1 MADNERPL
9 TRIVHGARYGGAFMA
24 LLWRQFDRDGCRDS
38 AAALTYTTLF
48 AIVPMMTVT
57 FAVLSAIPSLRERGD
72 AIRDWAFAN
81 FAPGAGEQVM
91 TYLQEFSRQAT
102 NLTAIGVVFLF
113 VTSILMLRK
122 IETTMNTIWQVS
134 RPRQGV
140 SSWLMY
146 WAVISLGPILLGAGL
161 GVSSYLTSMSLF
173 SSAVDYLGGM
183 RLWLMLLPLLFSTAM
198 LSLLYIVVP
207 NCHVPVR
214 QGVAGAFVAAIFFEL
229 AKAGFALFVRTSP
242 SYQVVYG
249 AFAAVPVFLL
259 WIYISWMLVLGG
271 AELVRALTVFG
282 EHRKQI
288 PRMQS
293 LMRLLHILWQRQQ
306 SGALLKPHQ
315 VRGVLRE
322 VEATHWEE
330 FRNLLMDI
338 GMIRRTE
345 DGSFVLARDMSS
357 LTLAELIR
365 MLPWSASRSL
375 RLSEHPASGWE
386 QALARRV
393 TQARGA
399 LDEALD
405 VSLEELFRES
415 PAEPATQ
422 ATPVP
427 AAAESVA
434 DRG

>member
-1 MADNERPL
+1 MAETESPL
-9 TRIVHGARYGGAFMA
+9 VRITNAVKYAAAFLS
-24 LLWRQFDRDGCRDS
+24 LLWRQFNRDGCRDS

-48 AIVPMMTVT
+48 AIVPMMTVM
-57 FAVLSAIPSLRERGD
+57 FAILSAIPTLRQRGD
-72 AIRDWAFAN
+72 AIREWAFEN
-81 FAPGAGEQVM
+81 FAPGAGEQVII
-91 TYLQEFSRQAT
+91 YLQEFSRQAT

-113 VTSILMLRK
+113 ITSILMLRK

-134 RPRQGV
+134 KPRQGV
-140 SSWLMY
+140 TSWLMY

-161 GVSSYLTSMSLF
+161 GVSSYLTSVSLF

-183 RLWLMLLPLLFSTAM
+183 RLWLSLLPLFFSTAM

-271 AELVRALTVFG
+271 AELVRALTVFS

-293 LMRLLHILWQRQQ
+293 LMRLLFIFWQRQQ
-306 SGALLKPHQ
+306 SGDLLKPGQ
-315 VRGVLRE
+315 IRSVLRD

-345 DGSFVLARDMSS
+345 DGSFVLARDLAS
-357 LTLAELIR
+357 LTLAELVQ
-365 MLPWSASRSL
+365 MLPWSVRRSL
-375 RLSEHPASGWE
+375 RLAENPVEDWE
-386 QALARRV
+386 RELEQRV

-405 VSLEELFRES
+405 VTLEDLFRQQGQS
-415 PAEPATQ
+415 Q
-422 ATPVP
+422 
-427 AAAESVA
+427 VA
-434 DRG
+434 GNV